1 MNHFLS
7 SCDPHSAALFSEP
20 DTIQSFPRLQN
31 EATKMQDI
39 LFVWPKWS
47 FTIRAV
53 PRQVILKTQMLNK
66 YRLLGER
73 LTWHWGPGRSR
84 TLQHQCSKTVL
95 SRNIPNA
102 CDAINRCKWKGFVIR
117 KSKKSHLWCFFD
129 KHRYPQNTCWG
140 LTSHKRVVSSDDALV
155 NRRILCLKA
164 AQ

>member
-39 LFVWPKWS
+39 LFVWPKCS
-47 FTIRAV
+47 LTVRAV
-53 PRQVILKTQMLNK
+53 PRQVISKTQILNK
-66 YRLLGER
+66 YRLLDKR
-73 LTWHWGPGRSR
+73 LTWHWGHGRSRR

-102 CDAINRCKWKGFVIR
+102 CDSTNRCNGKVSSLEKV
-117 KSKKSHLWCFFD
+117 KSH
-129 KHRYPQNTCWG
+129 TCDG
-140 LTSHKRVVSSDDALV
+140 SLISLDTRKTLAEVLHHINELFHQTMRL
-155 NRRILCLKA
+155 
-164 AQ
+164 